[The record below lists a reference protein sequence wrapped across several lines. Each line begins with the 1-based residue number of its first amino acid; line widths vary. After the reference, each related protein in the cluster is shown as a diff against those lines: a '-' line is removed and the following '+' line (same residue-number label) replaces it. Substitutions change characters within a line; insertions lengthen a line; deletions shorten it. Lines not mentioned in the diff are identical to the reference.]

1 MTTPLRRRLRL
12 ARRGAWYAVAI
23 ALVTMAVMAGV
34 VSQLLPLA
42 ERHPDRIAAW
52 LSDRAGRPVH
62 FDKVET
68 QWTRRGPL
76 LRLDGMRVGQG
87 AQSVLIGDAEM
98 LVSQYAGLLPGRSFT
113 ELRLRGLDLTME
125 RGSDGRWSVHGLPG
139 QDQQP
144 SGDPFDTLQ
153 GLGEL
158 QVIGARLTVVAP
170 DLGIDAHLP
179 RVDVRLRVDGERLR
193 AGARAWS
200 RLGHAPLE
208 AVLDFDRAS
217 GSGRAWF
224 AAKNADL
231 SAWSPLLHAGGVSVI
246 AGNGRAQAWAE
257 LRAHRVVAVTVD
269 AALDRL
275 QLRGA
280 PVPHGQLASQASSSV
295 FANLQVRARWKAV
308 AGGWR
313 VDAPRLRI
321 VNGERTQRLDGLLVA
336 GGRRYGLLADE
347 IDAGPL
353 FSAFALS
360 DRLEPGLRRWIL
372 ATRPQ
377 ATLRDVVVAGVRGGA
392 MHASGR
398 VDALA
403 FAAVGNAPG
412 LSGLSGTLDGDD
424 RGVRFDF
431 DPTRP
436 MRFDWPAGFGV
447 PHVFALHGQAAAWR
461 EGDGWHVAT
470 PSLRLRGSDVDATVH
485 GGLSFRP
492 GAGPRIDVA
501 ADLRDVPVT
510 AARGFWVH
518 YLMAPAAVQWLDNAL
533 LGGTV
538 HDGRAIVSGDLSD
551 WPFAGDAA
559 HNTDTS
565 GAVHDG
571 MFKVTGHI
579 VGALLK
585 FDPQWPP
592 LDHVDADVS
601 FAGNGFTV
609 GGKGVLD
616 GVGIRRFTGGIDN
629 FGKSELRV
637 AAEGGGDA
645 SRLLALL
652 THSPLHKDY
661 GETIDNI
668 TASGLAAVTFD
679 LDLPLHDGGG
689 ASVMSGTVALAG
701 ARLVE
706 KRWDLAFDNVR
717 GRARYG
723 DGGFEADKL
732 AVVREGQ
739 PGKLS
744 LRAGGFT
751 HDRRQAFEADLDA
764 AVAADDLVQRASS
777 LAWLKPYLDGRSNWT
792 VGVTIP
798 KTTGTAAAA
807 APTRLQLRSDL
818 VGTAIALPAPLRKA
832 AAVALPATIETALPL
847 GSGETSVAL
856 GNLLGVRARGS
867 DKATGVRIVV
877 GSSSVPDA
885 PPVSGLVVSGHAP
898 ALDALDWVA
907 IVKGSTGGKGGSDA
921 NPLPLRSVDIGVDR
935 LLLLGAMFPATR
947 LQVSPV
953 AAGTSVQ
960 VQGDALAGTVRI
972 PDADGATVSGQ
983 FQRVHWRAAPATTG
997 NEAAPSSASQ
1007 DVDPA
1012 RVPAL
1017 ALDVADFRF
1026 GDARLGAAL
1035 LRTHPLAGGMRV
1047 DQLQTRAP
1055 GQHID
1060 INGDWTGRD
1069 NTARTHLATAIDS
1082 ADFGALLS
1090 GLGYG
1095 GQLAR
1100 GQGSARL
1107 DVAWPGSPAAFRLDA
1122 LSGTL
1127 KLAVREGQLT
1137 EVEPGAGRVLGLLS
1151 LAQLPRR
1158 LTLDFHDFFSKG
1170 FAFDKLE
1177 GDVRIDDGQ
1186 ARSDNLLIDGPAA
1199 EIRIRGTT
1207 NLVAQQFDQTIEVLP
1222 RAGNLLTVAGALAAG
1237 PVGAAIGAAANAVL
1251 KKPLGRLAAK
1261 TYRVTGPW
1269 KDPKVEV
1276 ISREQS
1282 RQENADGSPPA
1293 G

>member
-12 ARRGAWYAVAI
+12 ARRGAWYFVAI
-23 ALVTMAVMAGV
+23 ALVMMAVMAGI

-42 ERHPDRIAAW
+42 ERHPDVIAAW

-62 FDKVET
+62 FDTVET
-68 QWTRRGPL
+68 RWTRRGPL
-76 LRLDGMRVGQG
+76 LRLDGMRVGEG

-125 RGSDGRWSVHGLPG
+125 RGSDGRWTVHGLPG

-144 SGDPFDTLQ
+144 SGDPFDTLE

-158 QVIGARLTVVAP
+158 QVIGAKLTVVAP
-170 DLGIDAHLP
+170 GLDIDAHLP
-179 RVDVRLRVDGERLR
+179 RVDLRLRVDGERLR

-200 RLGHAPLE
+200 QLGRSPVE

-217 GSGRAWF
+217 GNGRAWF

-231 SAWSPLLHAGGVSVI
+231 SAWSPLLHAGGVTVS
-246 AGNGRAQAWAE
+246 AGQGRAQAWAE
-257 LRAHRVVAVTVD
+257 LHAHRVASVTVD
-269 AALDRL
+269 AALDNL

-280 PVPHGQLASQASSSV
+280 PVPRAQLASQPSSSV
-295 FANLQVRARWKAV
+295 FGTLQARARWKALD
-308 AGGWR
+308 GGWR
-313 VDAPRLRI
+313 VDASRLRI
-321 VNGERTQRLDGLLVA
+321 VNGKRTQALDGLVVA
-336 GGRRYGLLADE
+336 GGRRYGLLARE

-353 FSAFALS
+353 FATFALS
-360 DRLEPGLRRWIL
+360 DRIAPGLRAWLL

-377 ATLRDVVVAGVRGGA
+377 ATLRDVVVAGARGAA

-398 VDALA
+398 VDGLA

-412 LSGLSGTLDGDD
+412 LSGLSGTLEGDD
-424 RGVRFDF
+424 RGVRFEF
-431 DPTRP
+431 DPDRP
-436 MRFDWPAGFGV
+436 LRFDWPAGFGV

-461 EGDGWHVAT
+461 EDDGWHVST
-470 PSLRLRGSDVDATVH
+470 SSLRLQGTDVDATVH
-485 GGLSFRP
+485 GGFVFP
-492 GAGPRIDVA
+492 TGASPRIDIA
-501 ADLRDVPVT
+501 ADLRNVPVT

-518 YLMAPAAVQWLDNAL
+518 YLMAPAAVQWLDRAL

-538 HDGRAIVSGDLSD
+538 HDGHAIVSGDLAH

-559 HNTDTS
+559 HNSDGN
-565 GAVHDG
+565 GAIHDG
-571 MFKVTGHI
+571 MFKATGRI

-585 FDPQWPP
+585 FDPQWPA

-601 FAGNGFTV
+601 FAGNGFAV

-616 GVGIRRFTGGIDN
+616 GVGIRTFTGGIDD
-629 FGKSELRV
+629 FGKAVLRV
-637 AAEGGGDA
+637 DAQGGGDA
-645 SRLLALL
+645 SRLLTLL
-652 THSPLHKDY
+652 THSPLHKAY

-668 TASGLAAVTFD
+668 SASGLAAVTFG
-679 LDLPLHDGGG
+679 LDLPLHEGGG
-689 ASVMSGTVALAG
+689 ASSMNGTVALAG
-701 ARLVE
+701 ARLAE
-706 KRWDLAFDNVR
+706 KRWNLAFDNVR

-732 AVVREGQ
+732 AVVRDGQ
-739 PGKLS
+739 PGRLS

-751 HDRRQAFEADLDA
+751 RDRRQAFEADLDA
-764 AVAADDLVQRASS
+764 AIAADDLVQRAPS

-792 VGVTIP
+792 IGVTIP
-798 KTTGTAAAA
+798 RTAGTSTAT

-818 VGTAIALPAPLRKA
+818 VGTAFTLPAPLRKA

-867 DKATGVRIVV
+867 DKATGVRVVV
-877 GSSSVPDA
+877 GSSTVADA
-885 PPVSGLVVSGHAP
+885 PPASGLVVGGHAA
-898 ALDALDWVA
+898 ALDALDWIA
-907 IVKGSTGGKGGSDA
+907 IVKGSAAATGKGEA
-921 NPLPLRSVDIGVDR
+921 NPLPLRGIDVSVDR

-947 LQVSPV
+947 LQVAPV
-953 AAGTSVQ
+953 AAGTSIQ

-972 PDADGATVSGQ
+972 PDADGATISGQ
-983 FQRVHWRAAPATTG
+983 FPRVHWRSAPTTTG
-997 NEAAPSSASQ
+997 AGTTSSSPTQ

-1012 RVPAL
+1012 RVPSL
-1017 ALDVADFRF
+1017 ALDIADFRF
-1026 GDARLGAAL
+1026 GDARLGSAV
-1035 LRTHPLAGGMRV
+1035 LRTHPTAGGLRI
-1047 DQLQTRAP
+1047 DQLQARAP
-1055 GQHID
+1055 GQRID
-1060 INGDWTGRD
+1060 INGEWTGRN
-1069 NTARTHLATAIDS
+1069 NTARTHMAAAIDS
-1082 ADFGALLS
+1082 ADFGVLLS
-1090 GLGYG
+1090 AMGYG

-1100 GQGSARL
+1100 GHGTARM
-1107 DVAWPGSPAAFRLDA
+1107 DVAWPGSPAAFGL
-1122 LSGTL
+1122 GTLAGSL
-1127 KLAVREGQLT
+1127 KLALREGQLT

-1158 LTLDFHDFFSKG
+1158 MTLDFHDFFSKG

-1177 GDVRIDDGQ
+1177 GDVRIEGGQ
-1186 ARSDNLLIDGPAA
+1186 AHSDNLVIDGPAA

-1207 NLVAQQFDQTIEVLP
+1207 NLVAQQFDQTIEVFP
-1222 RAGNLLTVAGALAAG
+1222 KAGNLLTVAGALAAG

-1269 KDPKVEV
+1269 KEPKVEV

-1282 RQENADGSPPA
+1282 RRDRAEGSPA

>member
-1 MTTPLRRRLRL
+1 MTTPFRRRLRL
-12 ARRGAWYAVAI
+12 ARRGAWYAAAV

-52 LSDRAGRPVH
+52 LSERAGRPVH

-76 LRLDGMRVGQG
+76 LRLDGMRVGEG
-87 AQSVLIGDAEM
+87 TQSVLIGDAEM

-144 SGDPFDTLQ
+144 SGDPFDTLE

-158 QVIGARLTVVAP
+158 QVIGARLTVLAP

-200 RLGHAPLE
+200 RLGRSPLE
-208 AVLDFDRAS
+208 AVIDFDRAQ
-217 GSGRAWF
+217 GNGRAWF

-231 SAWSPLLHAGGVSVI
+231 SAWSPLLHAGGVTVD
-246 AGNGRAQAWAE
+246 AGSGRAQAWAD
-257 LRAHRVVAVTVD
+257 LHAHKVAAVTVD
-269 AALDRL
+269 AALDNL

-280 PVPHGQLASQASSSV
+280 PVPQGQRASQPSSSA
-295 FANLQVRARWKAV
+295 FASLQVRACWKAV

-313 VDAPRLRI
+313 VDASRLRI
-321 VNGERTQRLDGLLVA
+321 VNGRRTQTLDGLVVA

-347 IDAGPL
+347 VDAGPL
-353 FSAFALS
+353 FSALALS
-360 DRLEPGLRRWIL
+360 DRLQPGLRRWLL

-377 ATLRDVVVAGVRGGA
+377 ATLRDVVVVGTRGGA
-392 MHASGR
+392 MHASGS
-398 VDALA
+398 VDGLA
-403 FAAVGNAPG
+403 YAAVGNAPG

-424 RGVRFDF
+424 RGVRFAF
-431 DPTRP
+431 DPASAL
-436 MRFDWPAGFGV
+436 RFDWPAGFGV
-447 PHVFALHGQAAAWR
+447 AHVFSLHGQAAAWR
-461 EGDGWHVAT
+461 EDDGWHVAT
-470 PSLRLRGSDVDATVH
+470 PSLRLQGSDVDATVR
-485 GGLSFRP
+485 GGLAFRP
-492 GAGPRIDVA
+492 GASARIDIV

-518 YLMAPAAVQWLDNAL
+518 YLMAPAAVHWLDNAL

-538 HDGRAIVSGDLSD
+538 HDGHAIVSGDLSE

-559 HNTDTS
+559 HNADTS
-565 GAVHDG
+565 GVVHGG
-571 MFKVTGHI
+571 MFKATGHI
-579 VGALLK
+579 AGALLK
-585 FDPQWPP
+585 FDPQWPA
-592 LDHVDADVS
+592 LDHVDADVI

-629 FGKSELRV
+629 FAKAELRIG
-637 AAEGGGDA
+637 AEGGGDA
-645 SRLLALL
+645 SRLRTLL
-652 THSPLHKDY
+652 THSPLHKSY
-661 GETIDNI
+661 GDTIDNI
-668 TASGLAAVTFD
+668 SASGLAAVTFD
-679 LDLPLHDGGG
+679 LDLPLHEGGG
-689 ASVMSGTVALAG
+689 PSVMSGTVALAG
-701 ARLVE
+701 ARLAE
-706 KRWDLAFDNVR
+706 KRWNLAFDNVR

-732 AVVREGQ
+732 AVVHDGQ
-739 PGKLS
+739 PGRLS

-764 AVAADDLVQRASS
+764 AIAADDLVQRASS
-777 LAWLKPYLDGRSNWT
+777 LEWLKPYLEGRSDWT
-792 VGVTIP
+792 IGVTIP
-798 KTTGTAAAA
+798 KTPGAAAA
-807 APTRLQLRSDL
+807 APTRLQLHSDL
-818 VGTAIALPAPLRKA
+818 VGTTLALPAPLSKGA
-832 AAVALPATIETALPL
+832 AAALPTTIETALPL
-847 GSGETSVAL
+847 GSGETTVAL
-856 GNLLGVRARGS
+856 GNLLGVRARGN

-877 GSSSVPDA
+877 GSNKVIDA
-885 PPVSGLVVSGHAP
+885 PPASGLVVSGHAP

-907 IVKGSTGGKGGSDA
+907 IVKGSAGGKSDSGGA
-921 NPLPLRSVDIGVDR
+921 ALPLRSIDVNVDR

-947 LQVSPV
+947 LQVAPV
-953 AAGTSVQ
+953 QAGTSVQ

-983 FQRVHWRAAPATTG
+983 FQRVHWRGAPGATANAAASPPAT
-997 NEAAPSSASQ
+997 Q

-1026 GDARLGAAL
+1026 GDARLGSAI
-1035 LRTHPLAGGMRV
+1035 LRTHPLASGMRIE
-1047 DQLQTRAP
+1047 QLQTRAP
-1055 GQHID
+1055 GQYID
-1060 INGDWTGRD
+1060 INGEWTGRD
-1069 NTARTHLATAIDS
+1069 STARTHLATAIES
-1082 ADFGALLS
+1082 ADFGALLTA
-1090 GLGYG
+1090 LGYG

-1100 GQGSARL
+1100 GHGTARL
-1107 DVAWPGSPAAFRLDA
+1107 DVAWPGSPAAFRLEG
-1122 LSGTL
+1122 LSGML
-1127 KLAVREGQLT
+1127 RLGVREGQLT

-1177 GDVRIDDGQ
+1177 GDVRIDGGQ

-1222 RAGNLLTVAGALAAG
+1222 RAGNLLTVAGALAGG

-1269 KDPKVEV
+1269 KEPKVEV

-1282 RQENADGSPPA
+1282 RRETPA
-1293 G
+1293 GPQPAG